1 MWETILLSLS
11 LQNIGIHLCELD
23 IFNPYFIRPLEI
35 FDIADYFPWLI
46 LLSSRAIFS
55 SNFYVNVYTFLVGLF
70 DIFIAVQ
77 YTGDPQVCLVN
88 IFLFSVFLDE
98 WRAWYFQLSSTY
110 PSRSHN
116 SWSQLS
122 WLLLIYHSNPISL
135 TRCLHWRFS

>member
-1 MWETILLSLS
+1 MWEVILLSLS
-11 LQNIGIHLCELD
+11 LQNTGIHLCELD

-77 YTGDPQVCLVN
+77 YTGEPQACLVN

-98 WRAWYFQLSSTY
+98 WRAWHFQLSPTY

-135 TRCLHWRFS
+135 TTCLHWYFS